1 MFYLC
6 NIFWDGNLK
15 TTEYFY
21 EDGSKMSTME
31 EIWDGDEIVYRRI
44 WDHAKEKF
52 IYEKY
57 FQTLD

>member
-31 EIWDGDEIVYRRI
+31 ELYKDGEVFYRRI
-44 WDHAKEKF
+44 YDHDKEEF
-52 IYEKY
+52 IYERY
-57 FQTLD
+57 FDKL